1 MNSELKVPPMP
12 YDGEFA
18 TGESLLSLERSEALR
33 EFQGIVGK
41 REGAHAPNPAI
52 LNVVRDGWMP
62 NRVIAVDGST
72 VHVPIDNGF
81 PMADVSLLKVAL
93 VSIDLSKLNSA
104 GTAIP
109 SPKVFYDMERA
120 HTFDKVLPGANIIR
134 PHLQG
139 DTPKDFFREVVQE
152 ALEGKIGAA
161 HESLIETV
169 RAITKD
175 REQGGKRPRCPIE
188 DCENELGAGVGRYE
202 CKCQRRA
209 KLFEADIFRF
219 SERFSDVS
227 SNGEA
232 HGEVRHL
239 VEVLSLVNVL
249 RFFSSREDTLTY
261 LRDNVFIL
269 DGPLALFGHAA
280 WLAPYVRDEL
290 CRINDRCREKGFD
303 IAVFG
308 VEKTGAFVEHFNQ
321 LDMTPDGGPRSK
333 FAKKTVIGLEARY
346 INRNIALRP
355 EDAKPHGKD
364 TYFGRKILYKTATGD
379 HAVITTAMANSASQ
393 DLYRNDQGCYPRL
406 GNVLNVLDHLATY
419 LYTDGFMPL
428 VRANAHAAIP
438 LKRGTD
444 IIRGL
449 FDGN

>member
-1 MNSELKVPPMP
+1 MP
-12 YDGEFA
+12 YEGEFA

-33 EFQGIVGK
+33 EFQGSVRK
-41 REGAHAPNPAI
+41 REDSNAPNPAV
-52 LNVVRDGWMP
+52 LAVQRNSWMP

-72 VHVPIDNGF
+72 INVPVDNGF

-93 VSIDLSKLNSA
+93 VSIDLSKLSST
-104 GTAIP
+104 GREIP
-109 SPKVFYDMERA
+109 SPRIFYEMERA

-134 PHLQG
+134 QDVQG
-139 DTPKDFFREVVQE
+139 DTPKEFFREVVQE

-169 RAITKD
+169 RAITAN
-175 REQGGKRPRCPIE
+175 RERVGKPPRCPVE
-188 DCENELGAGVGRYE
+188 DCENELTTGEGRYACGCE
-202 CKCQRRA
+202 RKA
-209 KLFEADIFRF
+209 ALFEADIFRF

-249 RFFSSREDTLTY
+249 RFFASRDETLSY

-290 CRINDRCREKGFD
+290 CRINDQCRAKGFD
-303 IAVFG
+303 LAVFG
-308 VEKTGAFVEHFNQ
+308 VEKSGAFVEHFNQ
-321 LDMTPDGGPRSK
+321 IDMTPEGGPRSK
-333 FAKKTVIGLEARY
+333 YAKKTAIALEAKY

-379 HAVITTAMANSASQ
+379 HAVITIAMVNEAGR
-393 DLYRNDQGCYPRL
+393 DLHRNDESCYPRI
-406 GNVLNVLDHLATY
+406 GDVLNVLDHLATY

-438 LKRGTD
+438 LRRGTD
-444 IIRGL
+444 IIHGL
-449 FDGN
+449 FDGAQP

>member
-1 MNSELKVPPMP
+1 MP
-12 YDGEFA
+12 FEGEFA

-33 EFQGIVGK
+33 EFQGSVRK
-41 REGAHAPNPAI
+41 REETDAPNPAI
-52 LNVVRDGWMP
+52 LAVQRNSWMP

-72 VHVPIDNGF
+72 INVPVDNGF

-93 VSIDLSKLNSA
+93 VSIDLSKLSSTGKN
-104 GTAIP
+104 IP
-109 SPKVFYDMERA
+109 SPRVFYEMERA
-120 HTFDKVLPGANIIR
+120 HTFDKILPGANIIR
-134 PHLQG
+134 QNVQG
-139 DTPKDFFREVVQE
+139 DTPKEFFREVVQE

-169 RAITKD
+169 RAITGN
-175 REQGGKRPRCPIE
+175 RERLGKPPRCPIE
-188 DCENELGAGVGRYE
+188 DCENELKTGEGRFE
-202 CKCQRRA
+202 CACERKA
-209 KLFEADIFRF
+209 TLFEADIFRF

-239 VEVLSLVNVL
+239 VEVLSLINVL
-249 RFFSSREDTLTY
+249 RFFASRDETLGY

-290 CRINDRCREKGFD
+290 CRINGMCRAKGFD
-303 IAVFG
+303 LAVFG
-308 VEKTGAFVEHFNQ
+308 VEKSGAFVEHFNQ
-321 LDMTPDGGPRSK
+321 LDLSPEGGPRSK
-333 FAKKTVIGLEARY
+333 YAKQTAIALEARY

-379 HAVITTAMANSASQ
+379 HAVVTTAMVNEAGR
-393 DLYRNDQGCYPRL
+393 DLYRNDEACYPRV
-406 GNVLNVLDHLATY
+406 GDVLNVLDHLATY

-438 LKRGTD
+438 LRRGTD
-444 IIRGL
+444 IIHGL
-449 FDGN
+449 FDGAQR

>member
-1 MNSELKVPPMP
+1 MP
-12 YDGEFA
+12 YEGEFA

-33 EFQGIVGK
+33 EFQGSVRK
-41 REGAHAPNPAI
+41 REEADAPNPAV
-52 LNVVRDGWMP
+52 LTVPRNSWMP
-62 NRVIAVDGST
+62 NRVVAVDGST
-72 VHVPIDNGF
+72 INVPVDNGF

-93 VSIDLSKLNSA
+93 VSIDLSKLNLRERE
-104 GTAIP
+104 IP
-109 SPKVFYDMERA
+109 SPRVFYEMERA

-134 PHLQG
+134 PNVQG

-152 ALEGKIGAA
+152 TLEGKIGAA
-161 HESLIETV
+161 HESLIDTV
-169 RAITKD
+169 RAITAN
-175 REQGGKRPRCPIE
+175 RERVGKRPRCPVE
-188 DCENELGAGVGRYE
+188 DCENELGIGEGRYE
-202 CKCQRRA
+202 CGCERKA
-209 KLFEADIFRF
+209 ALYEADIFRF

-249 RFFSSREDTLTY
+249 RFFASKDETLGY

-280 WLAPYVRDEL
+280 WLAPYVRDEI
-290 CRINDRCREKGFD
+290 CRINDKCRNKGFD
-303 IAVFG
+303 LAVFG
-308 VEKTGAFVEHFNQ
+308 VEKSGAFVEHFNQ
-321 LDMTPDGGPRSK
+321 IDMTPEGGPRSK
-333 FAKKTVIGLEARY
+333 YAKKTAIALEARY

-364 TYFGRKILYKTATGD
+364 TYFGRKVLYKTATGD
-379 HAVITTAMANSASQ
+379 HAVITTAIANEASR
-393 DLYRNDQGCYPRL
+393 DLYRNDEPCYPRV
-406 GNVLNVLDHLATY
+406 GDILNVLDHLATY

-438 LKRGTD
+438 LRRGTD
-444 IIRGL
+444 IIHGL
-449 FDGN
+449 FDGSHP